1 MNRWD
6 HARQLLR
13 IGRRA
18 ETGGGLP
25 VEPFRAASGASGP
38 RSVRCRSLCI
48 ASGKGGTGK
57 SSLTAA
63 VADLLRVKGK
73 TLLLDA
79 DLGCANAH
87 IFHDVHPERSFADR
101 LA

>member
-18 ETGGGLP
+18 ETGGSLP
-25 VEPFRAASGASGP
+25 EEPFRTPMERVQPGP

-48 ASGKGGTGK
+48 ASGKGGDGQV
-57 SSLTAA
+57 L
-63 VADLLRVKGK
+63 
-73 TLLLDA
+73 
-79 DLGCANAH
+79 
-87 IFHDVHPERSFADR
+87 HDGGVC
-101 LA
+101 